1 MKSLKL
7 TVGALMAGLLFTS
20 AGWAAGQAQDQIT
33 EKYGMKIWGLYIQP
47 VLMTGGSTNLKMP
60 LGEMADMQHM
70 DHANMSSTDHKVEA
84 GADIH
89 LEAKVHALENNPYGF
104 VKDSWIPYLK
114 VDYRI
119 EKAGSD
125 WFTSGSFDPMVAN
138 DGPHYGGN
146 VKLNGVG
153 KYKVM
158 FRITPPNLML
168 HTDKETA
175 PSKWFEPFIVS
186 WDMTYLGT
194 GKKGGY

>member
-1 MKSLKL
+1 MKSIKL
-7 TVGALMAGLLFTS
+7 TVGTMMAGLLFSS
-20 AGWAAGQAQDQIT
+20 ASWAAGQAQEQVT

-70 DHANMSSTDHKVEA
+70 DHANMNSTDHKVEA

-119 EKAGSD
+119 EQAGSE